1 MIKSNEELQR
11 ILQHREEYRKKQ
23 AREYKRRYYRKKH
36 PLKEK
41 EIKKCS
47 FCGKEEHHAKGLCN
61 KCYAR
66 YRLNGK
72 VEYVRKYLTDKERKE
87 YNRKYYQEHIEQER
101 TRARKWYWEHIEQSR
116 ERCRIYNRTKRKYK
130 GSEDNDK

>member
-11 ILQHREEYRKKQ
+11 ILQHREEYRKNQ
-23 AREYKRRYYRKKH
+23 RREYDRNYYRKKH

-61 KCYAR
+61 NCYYR
-66 YRLNGK
+66 YRRNGK
-72 VEYVRKYLTDKERKE
+72 VEYVREFLTEEERIIRKRE
-87 YNRKYYQEHIEQER
+87 NNRIRCKRYRHRHIEQER
-101 TRARKWYWEHIEQSR
+101 
-116 ERCRIYNRTKRKYK
+116 ERSKKYYRTHKEEIKMRRLKKR
-130 GSEDNDK
+130 GGNNDK